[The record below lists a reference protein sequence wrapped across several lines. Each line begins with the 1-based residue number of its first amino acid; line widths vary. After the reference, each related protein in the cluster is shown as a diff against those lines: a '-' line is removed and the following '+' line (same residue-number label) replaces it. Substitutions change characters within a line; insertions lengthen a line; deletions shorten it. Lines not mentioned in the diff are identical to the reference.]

1 MAMDGILIYKI
12 VERLKALTPAKVQ
25 KISQISDYEM
35 IFTLRNAAQG
45 RFELFVSAHPKTNHV
60 SLIEHKIEGLDE
72 PKGFVM
78 LARKHLEQ
86 SVLVR
91 IEQTYYDRWFTM
103 VFQTYNTLGDPVE
116 KRLVIELM
124 GKYANIILVN
134 ETNVILDAVKRIPP
148 FQNQM
153 RTIQPGAQFVPTPL
167 QPERIDPFDA
177 TTIDPER
184 SLTSQFYGFGK
195 DLANEVE
202 YRMQNGQ
209 SFEKIMDEIKSSND
223 LFICTDAPIPTH
235 YHCIALTNRKTT
247 LLKMDLF
254 AGLNYIFSQSEAIE
268 RLKLVTSDVTRC
280 IKTNLK
286 HLEGKLPKLQAAL
299 DEAMECDQYR
309 IYGDLI
315 YTCPKQE
322 NGHDHIMALDYSTNE
337 NIRVPLDPR
346 YDSFN
351 NAKRYYQKYAKQKKG
366 IGYIQQQIEI
376 TEKARDYF
384 ATLNEQLDYMD
395 VTAATQIRTQL
406 QDKGY
411 LKKAKGKSAKK
422 KKKDTG
428 ITINKVVVNG
438 TTIYYGKNHI
448 QNEQVTFNTNA
459 RKGMWFHVQNSS
471 GAHVVLTDHFDDE
484 FYIRLCAQ
492 IAALFSKYRYSS
504 SVAVQYCQL
513 NKVRKMPKGAPGQVL
528 LDHYKTIYID
538 PDSALLDQYGL

>member
-1 MAMDGILIYKI
+1 MDGILIYKI

-25 KISQISDYEM
+25 KISQVSDYEM
-35 IFTLRNAAQG
+35 IFTMRNAAQG

-60 SLIEHKIEGLDE
+60 SLIEHKIEGMDE

-134 ETNVILDAVKRIPP
+134 ENNVILDAVKRIPP

-247 LLKMDLF
+247 LRKMDLF

-411 LKKAKGKSAKK
+411 LKKSKGKPGKK

-504 SVAVQYCQL
+504 SVAVQYCPL

-528 LDHYKTIYID
+528 LDHYKTIFID